1 MFYLRNVEREIR
13 ADKDVRVVE
22 NLQLKRE
29 LETLQ
34 NDLDRNRG
42 SKYRT
47 RRGGG
52 GGGGILIW
60 LCSILEEIKSEDFI
74 NQFTVFLLD
83 QSTRWTPPQLY
94 KSINT
99 SLHNIL
105 IVTTQF
111 PPL

>member
-13 ADKDVRVVE
+13 ADKDVAVVE

-47 RRGGG
+47 RRGRGG
-52 GGGGILIW
+52 DNNMVVQYFGR
-60 LCSILEEIKSEDFI
+60 IKE
-74 NQFTVFLLD
+74 
-83 QSTRWTPPQLY
+83 
-94 KSINT
+94 
-99 SLHNIL
+99 
-105 IVTTQF
+105 
-111 PPL
+111 

>member
-13 ADKDVRVVE
+13 ADKDVAVVE
-22 NLQLKRE
+22 NVRLKRE

-52 GGGGILIW
+52 GGGGGGRG
-60 LCSILEEIKSEDFI
+60 DI
-74 NQFTVFLLD
+74 NMVVQYFGR
-83 QSTRWTPPQLY
+83 S
-94 KSINT
+94 KE
-99 SLHNIL
+99 
-105 IVTTQF
+105 
-111 PPL
+111 